1 MDPRREA
8 VYINGA
14 FFLNQLREEMGDENF
29 FEFLSTYQETYR
41 FQIATPEE
49 YFNLAEEAA
58 GEDLDA
64 LLMNWFDR
72 ASSSQ

>member
-1 MDPRREA
+1 
-8 VYINGA
+8 
-14 FFLNQLREEMGDENF
+14 MGDENF